1 MGLFSLLWFLI
12 IGAVAGW
19 LAGKVVR
26 GRGMGFLGN
35 MAVGVLGAVVGGA
48 VFVQG
53 LGFELE
59 TTGFATAFLG
69 AVILLVI
76 VNLVRK
82 S

>member
-1 MGLFSLLWFLI
+1 MGLFSLLWFLL
-12 IGAVAGW
+12 IGAAAGW

-26 GRGMGFLGN
+26 GRGLGFLGN

-53 LGFELE
+53 LGFDLQPG
-59 TTGFATAFLG
+59 GFVIAFLG
-69 AVILLVI
+69 AVILLVV

-82 S
+82 A